1 MNHDRV
7 GSRLRLSLLL
17 AACAALVACT
27 SSTEIRTP
35 CCYTGDVTLAK
46 LESVYL
52 VLKDDRKIPFETVF
66 VGFESQTGIFT
77 TTFPDRRIN
86 IARVTYAS
94 LAAVLPAYDA
104 NGDGWLQTP
113 ELTVLYIRE
122 AAIGTGHEVDYI
134 SVNPKVSALS
144 TSAADFGG
152 LLEYVKRNEA
162 AMSEQA
168 RQIFSDLERVGQDWL
183 LRGSENGNN
192 KRRDP

>member
-1 MNHDRV
+1 MKHDRV
-7 GSRLRLSLLL
+7 GSRLRPPLLL

-27 SSTEIRTP
+27 SSTEIRAP

-52 VLKDDRKIPFETVF
+52 VLTDARKMPFKTVF
-66 VGFESQTGIFT
+66 VGFESQTGIVT
-77 TTFPDRRIN
+77 TTFPDRN
-86 IARVTYAS
+86 IDIALVTYAS
-94 LAAVLPAYDA
+94 LVPVLPAYDA
-104 NGDGWLQTP
+104 NGDGFLQIP
-113 ELTVLYIRE
+113 EFTVLYIRE
-122 AAIGTGHEVDYI
+122 AAIGMGHEVDYI
-134 SVNPKVSALS
+134 GVNPKVSALS

-168 RQIFSDLERVGQDWL
+168 RQIFSDLDRVGQDWV
-183 LRGSENGNN
+183 LRGSENGN

>member
-17 AACAALVACT
+17 AACATLVACT

-52 VLKDDRKIPFETVF
+52 VLKDDREIPFETVF

-77 TTFPDRRIN
+77 TTFPDRRID
-86 IARVTYAS
+86 IARVVYAS

-104 NGDGWLQTP
+104 NGDGWIQTP
-113 ELTVLYIRE
+113 ELTVLYIHE
-122 AAIGTGHEVDYI
+122 AAIGMGHEVEYI
-134 SVNPKVSALS
+134 GVNPKVSALS

-152 LLEYVKRNEA
+152 LMEYVKRNEA

-168 RQIFSDLERVGQDWL
+168 RQIFTDLDRVGQDWL
-183 LRGSENGNN
+183 LRGSENAD
-192 KRRDP
+192 KRFDP